1 MFFSKKIWIREIQR
15 KRGREKVMKNREPRN
30 CESVTLRDFGCSE
43 RLKQWES

>member
-1 MFFSKKIWIREIQR
+1 MFFSKKIWIKEIQ
-15 KRGREKVMKNREPRN
+15 KERGRESDEKQREPRN